1 MGRKK
6 QNKRGRVEESAGTV
20 LDDIPKKGRP
30 SGQKDFSQ
38 LSPEWRKL
46 YKLITRHL
54 NKRDRKSVV

>member
-6 QNKRGRVEESAGTV
+6 QNKKNKRRRVEESAGTV
-20 LDDIPKKGRP
+20 LDDIPKKGGP
-30 SGQKDFSQ
+30 SGQKDFNH

-54 NKRDRKSVV
+54 NQR

>member
-54 NKRDRKSVV
+54 NKR

>member
-6 QNKRGRVEESAGTV
+6 RNKKNKRGRVEESAGTV
-20 LDDIPKKGRP
+20 LENIPGKSRP
-30 SGQKDFSQ
+30 FGQGDFSH

-54 NKRDRKSVV
+54 NQR